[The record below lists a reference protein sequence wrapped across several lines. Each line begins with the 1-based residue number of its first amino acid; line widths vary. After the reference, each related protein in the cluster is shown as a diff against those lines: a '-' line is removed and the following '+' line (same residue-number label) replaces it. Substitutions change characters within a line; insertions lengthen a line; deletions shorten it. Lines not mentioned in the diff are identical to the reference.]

1 MTAHQ
6 AAAMWRELEGLRK
19 AKRIPL
25 TAEERALAHAALDR
39 MLDSDSHH
47 TLWLLTRSR
56 VAVEALAEQEAP

>member
-19 AKRIPL
+19 AKRLL

-39 MLDSDSHH
+39 MLDCDLTT
-47 TLWLLTRSR
+47 TLWVLTRSR
-56 VAVEALAEQEAP
+56 VAFEDQQVPQ